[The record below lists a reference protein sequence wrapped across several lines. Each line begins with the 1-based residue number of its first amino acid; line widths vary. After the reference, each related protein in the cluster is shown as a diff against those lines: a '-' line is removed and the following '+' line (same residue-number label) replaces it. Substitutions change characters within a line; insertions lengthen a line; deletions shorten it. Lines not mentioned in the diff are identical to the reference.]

1 MPYQVK
7 LEVFEGPF
15 DLLLHLIGRK
25 EIDIYEVS
33 IAEITDEYL
42 RYLET
47 LREFDLEVATEFL
60 LIAATLLK
68 LKSDSLLPAPER
80 EAEEPTP
87 TELREELLWR
97 LVEYQKF
104 RDAAADLLRRLE
116 REERYYY
123 RETDLEE
130 PFRRIVPD
138 VLSGLTLER
147 LVAVARDFVEV
158 ESEVDVSY
166 IAPIRV
172 NISDFMQRVREA
184 LAEKGSTTFRE
195 LTARCALRA
204 EFIATFLALL
214 ELFKRE
220 EIDIRQAVRF
230 GDIEVY
236 PVREEDDG
244 Y

>member
-1 MPYQVK
+1 MPFQVK

-42 RYLET
+42 AYIEGM
-47 LREFDLEVATEFL
+47 RELDLEVATEFL

-68 LKSDSLLPAPER
+68 LKSDALLPAPEK
-80 EAEEPTP
+80 ETEELAPQ
-87 TELREELLWR
+87 ELREELLWR

-104 RDAAADLLRRLE
+104 RNAAAELAARLE

-123 RETDLEE
+123 RQVDLEE
-130 PFRRIVPD
+130 PFRDLMPD
-138 VLSGLTLER
+138 ALRGLTLEM
-147 LVAVARDFVEV
+147 LVARAKELVET
-158 ESEVDVSY
+158 EDEVDVGY

-172 NISDFMQRVREA
+172 KVEDFMQRVRSA
-184 LAEKGSTTFRE
+184 LRGRGRTTFRE
-195 LTARCALRA
+195 LTRDCALRI
-204 EFIATFLALL
+204 EVIAFFVALL

-220 EIDIRQAVRF
+220 EIDLRQAARF

-236 PVREEDDG
+236 ALGEDGDG
-244 Y
+244 D

>member
-7 LEVFEGPF
+7 LPVFEGPF

-42 RYLET
+42 AYIET
-47 LREFDLEVATEFL
+47 MRDLDLEVATEFL

-68 LKSDSLLPAPER
+68 LKSDSLLPAPEK
-80 EAEEPTP
+80 EVEELGPQ
-87 TELREELLWR
+87 ELREELLWR

-104 RDAAADLLRRLE
+104 RNAATELAARME

-123 RETDLEE
+123 RQVDLEE
-130 PFRRIVPD
+130 PFRDLVPD
-138 VLSGLTLER
+138 ALRGLTLEM
-147 LVAVARDFVEV
+147 LVEKARELVETEDEVEV
-158 ESEVDVSY
+158 GY

-172 NISDFMQRVREA
+172 NVEDFIDRVRKA
-184 LAEKGSTTFRE
+184 LGGEGRTSFRE
-195 LTARCALRA
+195 LTRECALRIEVIA
-204 EFIATFLALL
+204 FFIALL

-220 EIDIRQAVRF
+220 EIDLRQATRF

-236 PVREEDDG
+236 ALREDG
-244 Y
+244 DGD